1 MNLEGGQEDIEVGK
15 SDIHT
20 VFRIKFS
27 NTFKS
32 INRKIFSSPSVINIY
47 MLYSEKAV
55 EAQIRQEAGGQ
66 CVDMRI

>member
-15 SDIHT
+15 RDIHT
-20 VFRIKFS
+20 VCRIKFS

-32 INRKIFSSPSVINIY
+32 INIKIFSSPSVSNIY

-55 EAQIRQEAGGQ
+55 EAQIRQEAGGK

>member
-1 MNLEGGQEDIEVGK
+1 M
-15 SDIHT
+15 
-20 VFRIKFS
+20 FRIKFS

-32 INRKIFSSPSVINIY
+32 INRKIFSSPSVISIY

-55 EAQIRQEAGGQ
+55 EAQIRHEAGGK